1 MPSIASDCGGF
12 DSNGG
17 CLRATGD
24 GFGGGLSVAGGGGGR
39 LDVIHLL
46 HLTTIQHSLVIL
58 GYLREIKF
66 PILRHHQFLFS
77 SLIFVNYC
85 FVFFLRSV
93 HICKNKKLDLTIIYF
108 SFFIYLL

>member
-39 LDVIHLL
+39 LDVVGMLAVTAL
-46 HLTTIQHSLVIL
+46 NK
-58 GYLREIKF
+58 RKF
-66 PILRHHQFLFS
+66 DGHDHCS
-77 SLIFVNYC
+77 S
-85 FVFFLRSV
+85 
-93 HICKNKKLDLTIIYF
+93 IYF
-108 SFFIYLL
+108 TSQLSSTHSSYSVI